1 MGLVVIILMTGEISD
16 KDIFI
21 INEQIRQLDTATFNH
36 YKGMTEHFIAAVLEQ
51 KSTNT

>member
-1 MGLVVIILMTGEISD
+1 MGLVVIGEISD

-36 YKGMTEHFIAAVLEQ
+36 YKGIFIAAVLEQ
-51 KSTNT
+51 KSNNN